1 MTINQQYA
9 KKYNLL
15 LIDDIHDKN
24 NELKKVDNPL
34 WADKDSGGGNG
45 SFDIDNIPDQH
56 GYYTIEPYTFK
67 KFYIFKNEKICYL
80 QSYYDSERK
89 KPYCKKLMRYK
100 YIDRSKFLFN
110 HSPEYTNHGESIYF
124 HENGKILSS
133 SLHKNDSEIGIRTEF
148 YDNGQIAGWA
158 YYSNKNN
165 SYRSTPAKKEFG
177 FLKNGNLKFIIE
189 YPNDSSTTIFS
200 FIYFDKDE
208 NVQYVGR
215 HSKHMLKQRWYWSL
229 YFANGKNFEEDSAP
243 SIRFDFSNPWN
254 PPFHEFERY

>member
-9 KKYNLL
+9 KKYNLPL
-15 LIDDIHDKN
+15 VDDIHDKN

-45 SFDIDNIPDQH
+45 SFDIDNIPDQQ

-89 KPYCKKLMRYK
+89 KLYCKKLMRYK

-133 SLHKNDSEIGIRTEF
+133 SLYKNDSTIGIRTEF
-148 YDNGQIAGWA
+148 YDNGQIAGWE
-158 YYSNKNN
+158 YHSMNN
-165 SYRSTPAKKEFG
+165 SNRPTPAKKQFG

-189 YPNDSSTTIFS
+189 YPNDSSRTIFN

-208 NVQYVGR
+208 NVQYMGS
-215 HSKHMLKQRWYWSL
+215 HSKHMLKRRWYWRL
-229 YFANGKNFEEDSAP
+229 YFANGKNIDEDRAP
-243 SIRFDFSNPWN
+243 IRFDFSNPWN